1 MNKCISKIHVIL
13 KQVTT
18 EAREARSAAAQAKQ
32 EAYARKQELEQALA
46 HSSTLE
52 SRLLAAIKETE
63 AARASE
69 AFAVAEV

>member
-1 MNKCISKIHVIL
+1 MHVIL

-18 EAREARSAAAQAKQ
+18 EARSAAAAQAKQ